1 MGRIFKTEKPW
12 TAYTL
17 TASPETDVPNFPWC
31 SGFVV
36 LISTLIGSLNI
47 CEKTREQKNTCTG
60 KTEIKQCLR
69 ETLGTWQR
77 SGYLWN
83 KSVVVCN
90 LAGLDKNWTDF
101 KKKRRVASKAS
112 ATGMILVHSGFSVTS
127 WWILMLWYFGSTR
140 QARKAKAQNFLA
152 GDVRLC
158 TGIADKIEVVTIAID
173 EKTILEIIATIAL
186 PYSDQVWQGIG
197 L

>member
-101 KKKRRVASKAS
+101 KKKKADCKQS
-112 ATGMILVHSGFSVTS
+112 FSNRYDPCS
-127 WWILMLWYFGSTR
+127 QWIQCLELMLWQYQTEP
-140 QARKAKAQNFLA
+140 KAHNFLA
-152 GDVRLC
+152 GDIRLC
-158 TGIADKIEVVTIAID
+158 TGIADKIEVVTIATD

>member
-1 MGRIFKTEKPW
+1 
-12 TAYTL
+12 
-17 TASPETDVPNFPWC
+17 
-31 SGFVV
+31 
-36 LISTLIGSLNI
+36 
-47 CEKTREQKNTCTG
+47 
-60 KTEIKQCLR
+60 
-69 ETLGTWQR
+69 
-77 SGYLWN
+77 
-83 KSVVVCN
+83 
-90 LAGLDKNWTDF
+90 
-101 KKKRRVASKAS
+101 
-112 ATGMILVHSGFSVTS
+112 
-127 WWILMLWYFGSTR
+127 MLWYFGSTR